1 MMAQDGGF
9 RVPVGR
15 RAVDRGA
22 RQQGSVGRCAD
33 RVREKGRGDRR
44 SRRSCYCGAHDA
56 RATVRTRRAVIAD
69 TSAPRLYCELLP
81 AQAVPDAVLRSMR
94 HFVWDTPVLKV
105 NYAIGAAIP
114 WRSKSPNDAGTVHLG
129 ADHDGLIRWMTD
141 LNTAMLPERPLML
154 FGQMTT
160 ADPRRSP
167 SNTESA

>member
-15 RAVDRGA
+15 RGVDRGA

-114 WRSKSPNDAGTVHLG
+114 WRSKSLNDAGTVHLG
-129 ADHDGLIRWMTD
+129 AD
-141 LNTAMLPERPLML
+141 
-154 FGQMTT
+154 TT
-160 ADPRRSP
+160 A
-167 SNTESA
+167 